1 MTLFGLDN
9 CPEATRA
16 QLTRLTASLRA
27 ACGDA
32 LRSVVLHG
40 SLAMGSFSVQRS
52 DVDVLALI
60 DGAIAYDARTALTR
74 LLLEVSAQPHPI
86 EISVLNSRAIGPWTH
101 PAPYEFHFSESWRER
116 AQAAP
121 PPGGIDPDLSGHVF
135 LARARGRALLGPPP
149 AEVLPEV
156 PEALYRKSI
165 LADGLSDE
173 FGLPG
178 LLQSATPVYVAL
190 NACRTLA
197 YLLDGKLRS
206 KDEGGMWALI
216 ELPWWYSSFVAKA
229 LEALRAGLPD
239 PVYSIEDRT
248 RFMNYLISR
257 VRGAATEV
265 QDR

>member
-1 MTLFGLDN
+1 MTLYALDN

-16 QLTRLTASLRA
+16 QLTRLCDGLRA
-27 ACGDA
+27 VCGDD
-32 LRSVVLHG
+32 LLSVVLHG
-40 SLAMGSFSVQRS
+40 SLAMGSFSVPRS
-52 DVDVLALI
+52 DIDMLVVLDRPLSVDSRA
-60 DGAIAYDARTALTR
+60 ALTR
-74 LLLEVSAQPHPI
+74 ALLDASAQPHPI
-86 EISVLNSRAIGPWTH
+86 EISVLYSRAIAPWTH
-101 PAPYEFHFSESWRER
+101 PAPYEFHFGESWRAR
-116 AQAAP
+116 AQTA
-121 PPGGIDPDLSGHVF
+121 PPGGGTDPDLSGHVF
-135 LARARGRALLGPPP
+135 LARARGRALFGPEP
-149 AEVLPEV
+149 ADALPEV
-156 PEALYRKSI
+156 PEALYRESI
-165 LADGLSDE
+165 LADVLSDE

-239 PVYSIEDRT
+239 PDYSIEDRT

-257 VRGAATEV
+257 VRGATVIEN
-265 QDR
+265 R

>member
-9 CPEATRA
+9 CPGATRA
-16 QLTRLTASLRA
+16 QLARLTAGLRA
-27 ACGDA
+27 ACGDT

-40 SLAMGSFSVQRS
+40 SLALGSFSLQRS
-52 DVDVLALI
+52 DIDVLALV
-60 DGAIAYDARTALTR
+60 DGEISDVVRAALTR
-74 LLLEVSAQPHPI
+74 ALLDGSMQPHPI
-86 EISVLNSRAIGPWTH
+86 ELSLLDARVIAPWTH
-101 PAPYEFHFSESWRER
+101 PAPYEFHYSESWRAR

-121 PPGGIDPDLSGHVF
+121 PSGGTDPDLSAHVF
-135 LARARGRALLGPPP
+135 LALARGRALFGPAP
-149 AEVLPEV
+149 ADALPEV
-156 PEALYRKSI
+156 PEALYRAAI
-165 LADGLSDE
+165 LDDVLSDQ

-178 LLQSATPVYVAL
+178 LLQSTTPVYVAL

-239 PVYSIEDRT
+239 PEYSIEDRT

-257 VRGAATEV
+257 VRAATIVES
-265 QDR
+265 R